1 MVTSTDVYLATY
13 TYGFDQREY
22 LERCEDRKSY
32 NYLVG
37 LGLLLFPVTHP
48 PRREGLVLVSLP
60 SRVQICIIYYC
71 DLNPTLQPLQRNNG
85 CSIVYLSRT
94 LYLVTRVDIINA
106 YCYTSLLDNRYVHN
120 TIDVA
125 MAWGN

>member
-1 MVTSTDVYLATY
+1 VVTSTNVYPATY

-22 LERCEDRKSY
+22 LDRCEDRKSY

-37 LGLLLFPVTHP
+37 LEFLLCPVTNP

-60 SRVQICIIYYC
+60 SRVQTCIAYYSVTS
-71 DLNPTLQPLQRNNG
+71 PTSQPLQRNNG
-85 CSIVYLSRT
+85 CSLVYLSRT
-94 LYLVTRVDIINA
+94 LYLVARIDIINA
-106 YCYTSLLDNRYVHN
+106 YCYTSLLDNRYVCKS
-120 TIDVA
+120 IDTS